1 MSDAAVSLEIT
12 PPMSQPMRVINTFVA
27 PSKTFADILKSA
39 NCWLPL
45 VLMALLTFAWS
56 ATLDKTIG
64 FDTVMEVQM
73 AKSPDRAAQLQ
84 SLPADQLAAQMEMGL
99 KLTRAITYCSFVFV
113 IVFMLIEALLLWAAF
128 NFGLGAK
135 TTFAQVFAVV
145 SFAGLPRALTW
156 VLSMILMAAG
166 VGADNFDVQNPVG
179 TNLGYYLSEAPKWL
193 QAGGKFFD
201 VLGLWSLGLLI
212 LGMAIVSKKKV
223 SSSAMIIVGIWLVGL
238 LLVVGFSAVTS

>member
-12 PPMSQPMRVINTFVA
+12 PPMSQPMRVIDTFVA
-27 PSKTFADILKSA
+27 PSKTFEDILKSA

-45 VLMALLTFAWS
+45 VLMAVLTFAWT
-56 ATLDKTIG
+56 ATIDKTIG
-64 FDTVMEVQM
+64 FDTVMQVQM
-73 AKSPDRAAQLQ
+73 AKNPERAAQLQ
-84 SLPADQLAAQMEMGL
+84 SLPADQRAAQIEMGV
-99 KLTRAITYCSFVFV
+99 KLTRTITYCSFIIV

-135 TTFAQVFAVV
+135 TTFPQVFAVV

-166 VGADNFDVQNPVG
+166 VGGDNFDVQNPVG
-179 TNLGYYLSEAPKWL
+179 TNLGYYLSEAPKWM

-212 LGMAIVSKKKV
+212 LGMAIISKKKV
-223 SSSAMIIVGIWLVGL
+223 SSSAMIIGGIWVIGL
-238 LLVVGFSAVTS
+238 LLTAGITAAMS